1 MYPAAAA
8 AQQVDYQQGSAV
20 AGSRYDPCSGYPC
33 CIHKYLCKALTL
45 RVHEFVSN
53 ILQAAARLSQ
63 NLKLHAQKPDQDGS
77 EGPLQSK
84 GSDRAR
90 KSRLTPEEAKLAKE
104 NIKKALIVER
114 VLKFAT
120 M

>member
-1 MYPAAAA
+1 M
-8 AQQVDYQQGSAV
+8 
-20 AGSRYDPCSGYPC
+20 
-33 CIHKYLCKALTL
+33 
-45 RVHEFVSN
+45 RVHEFLSN
-53 ILQAAARLSQ
+53 ILQAAKRHSQ
-63 NLKLHAQKPDQDGS
+63 NMRLRAQKPDQDGS
-77 EGPLQSK
+77 EGPSQSK

-90 KSRLTPEEAKLAKE
+90 TGRLTHEEAKLAKE